1 MLNTIGLALRAR
13 KITIGTELTLD
24 ELRRSKV
31 YLIFLAN
38 DASMGTQKK
47 VLDKA
52 KFYQCEVYLD
62 FSSDEISH
70 AIGKH
75 DIKVI
80 GITDR
85 GFSQLLMSQRR
96 K

>member
-1 MLNTIGLALRAR
+1 MISTIGLALRAR
-13 KITIGTELTLD
+13 KITIGTEMTLE
-24 ELRRSKV
+24 ELRKSHV

-38 DASMGTQKK
+38 DASQNTQKK

-52 KFYQCEVYLD
+52 TFYPCEVCLD
-62 FSSDEISH
+62 FTSEELSH